1 MNIMKSETSVKLTIG
16 RDHYFKTIKMDE
28 KTNLLAPIYLLD
40 KAVKEIESQF
50 GKEFKLP
57 LKRDT

>member
-1 MNIMKSETSVKLTIG
+1 
-16 RDHYFKTIKMDE
+16 MDK
-28 KTNLLAPIYLLD
+28 KTNLQALIYLLD
-40 KAVKEIESQF
+40 QAVKEIESQF